1 MGRRPSALR
10 SSTSSSSRPRPAFA
24 LFAWS
29 VTAPDTTGWLASF
42 ENELVR
48 QYEVIDHA
56 ADSHD
61 LIRVQGARVNNLKDV
76 SVEIPKRRLTAFT
89 GVSGSGKSSL
99 VFGTIAAESQRLINE
114 TYSAF
119 VQGFMPTLARP
130 EVDVL
135 DGLTTAI
142 IVDQERMGVDARSTV
157 GTATDANAMLRI
169 LFSRLGKP
177 QIGSPNAF
185 SFNVPSVKA
194 SGAITIERGAKR
206 TVKATFNRT
215 GGMCPRCEGR
225 GSVTDFD
232 LSQLYDESKSL
243 NQGALTI
250 PGYSMDGWYG
260 RIFRGCGFFDPDK
273 PIGKF
278 KKKEL
283 DALLHKEPTK
293 IKVEGIN
300 LTYEGLIPKIRKS
313 FLAKDVD
320 ALQPHVR
327 AFVERA
333 VTFATCPE
341 CDGTRLSKEARSSK
355 IKGINIADA
364 CAMQI
369 SDLAKWV
376 GGVRQRSVAPL
387 LEALQHNL
395 DSFAEI
401 GLGYLSLD
409 RPSGTL
415 SGGEA
420 QRVKMIRQ
428 LGSSLTDVTYVFDEP
443 TIGLHPHDI
452 ERMNELLL
460 QLRDKGN
467 TVLVVEHKP
476 EAIAIADHVVDLG
489 PRAGSEGGEVV
500 FEGSVEGLRDSDTI
514 TGQHLD
520 DRASLKPS
528 VREPSGALEV
538 RGAGTHNLRDV
549 DVDIPLGALVVVTG
563 VAGSGKSS
571 LIDGSV
577 TGRDGVVSVDQTAI
591 RGSRRS
597 NPATYT
603 KLLDPI
609 RKAFA
614 KANGVKPGL
623 FSANSE
629 GACPNCN
636 GAGVIYTDLAMMAG
650 VASTCEECDGKR
662 FQAAV
667 LEYKFG
673 GRDISEVLAMS
684 VGEAEEFFG
693 GGKAAIPAADKIL
706 QRLADVGLGYLN
718 IGQPLTT
725 LSGGERQRLKLA
737 TRMADKGD
745 VYVLDEPTTGLHL
758 ADVEQL
764 LSLLDRLVDS
774 GKSVIVIEHH
784 QAVMAHADWIIDLG
798 PGAGHDGGRIV
809 FEGTPTDLVAAR
821 STLTGEHLADYV
833 SSAG

>member
-1 MGRRPSALR
+1 M
-10 SSTSSSSRPRPAFA
+10 STATR
-24 LFAWS
+24 
-29 VTAPDTTGWLASF
+29 PDTQAPALHS
-42 ENELVR
+42 
-48 QYEVIDHA
+48 

-61 LIRVQGARVNNLKDV
+61 MIRVHGARVNNLKDV
-76 SVEIPKRRLTAFT
+76 SVAIPKRRLTAFT

-130 EVDVL
+130 DVDVL

-142 IVDQERMGVDARSTV
+142 IVDQERMGADVRSTV

-169 LFSRLGKP
+169 LFSRLGQP
-177 QIGSPNAF
+177 HIGSPQAF
-185 SFNVPSVKA
+185 SFNVGSI
-194 SGAITIERGAKR
+194 SGAGAVTVERAGR
-206 TVKATFNRT
+206 TTKERRTFSIL

-232 LSQLYDESKSL
+232 LTALYDGSKSL
-243 NQGALTI
+243 SEGALTI

-260 RIFRGCGFFDPDK
+260 RIFMGSGFFDLDK
-273 PIGKF
+273 PISKYT
-278 KKKEL
+278 KREL
-283 DALLHKEPTK
+283 NDLLYKEPTK
-293 IKVEGIN
+293 IKVDGIN
-300 LTYEGLIPKIRKS
+300 LTYEGLIPRIQKS
-313 FLAKDVD
+313 MLSKDVD
-320 ALQPHVR
+320 SMQPHIR

-355 IKGINIADA
+355 IDGITIADA
-364 CAMQI
+364 CAMEI
-369 SDLAKWV
+369 RDLAEWV
-376 GGVRQRSVAPL
+376 RGLNEPSVAPL
-387 LEALQHNL
+387 LVALGETL
-395 DSFAEI
+395 DSFVEI

-420 QRVKMIRQ
+420 QRTKMIRQ
-428 LGSSLTDVTYVFDEP
+428 MGSALTDVTYVFDEP

-452 ERMNELLL
+452 QRMNDLLL

-489 PRAGSEGGEVV
+489 PGAGTAGGEVV
-500 FEGSVEGLRDSDTI
+500 FEGTVDGLRTSDTV
-514 TGQHLD
+514 TGRHLD
-520 DRASLKPS
+520 DRASLKPT
-528 VREPSGALEV
+528 VRTSSGALEV
-538 RGAGTHNLRDV
+538 RGAGTHNLQDV
-549 DVDIPLGALVVVTG
+549 DVDIPLGVLAVVTG

-571 LIDGSV
+571 LIHGSV
-577 TGRDGVVSVDQTAI
+577 SGRDGVITVDQTAI

-603 KLLDPI
+603 GLLEPI

-614 KANGVKPGL
+614 KANGVKPAL

-636 GAGVIYTDLAMMAG
+636 GAGVIYTDLGMMAG
-650 VASTCEECDGKR
+650 VSTTCEECEGKR
-662 FQAAV
+662 FDASV
-667 LEYKFG
+667 LEYRFG
-673 GRDISEVLAMS
+673 GKDISEVLEMP
-684 VGEAEEFFG
+684 VLEAREFFG
-693 GGKAAIPAADKIL
+693 AGEAHTPAAQKIL
-706 QRLADVGLGYLN
+706 DRLADVGLGYLT

-737 TRMADKGD
+737 AQMADKGN
-745 VYVLDEPTTGLHL
+745 VYILDEPTSGLHL

-764 LSLLDRLVDS
+764 LALLDRLVDG

-809 FEGTPTDLVAAR
+809 FEGTPADLVGGR
-821 STLTGEHLADYV
+821 STLTGQHLAEYV
-833 SSAG
+833 GAR